1 MIARHFKK
9 WGHIY
14 KVKVTGG
21 PRSTKGTAMQSFGL
35 SHFLLHML
43 ECIRLDL
50 FATISSEAKY
60 AS

>member
-1 MIARHFKK
+1 MDMIARHFKK

-21 PRSTKGTAMQSFGL
+21 PRSTAMQSIGL